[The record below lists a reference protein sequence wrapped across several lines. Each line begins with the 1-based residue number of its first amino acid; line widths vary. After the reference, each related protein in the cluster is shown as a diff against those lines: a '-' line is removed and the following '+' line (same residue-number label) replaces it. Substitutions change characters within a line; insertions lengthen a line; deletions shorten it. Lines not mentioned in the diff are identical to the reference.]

1 MSLKQDVL
9 KRLSES
15 GGYISGERLA
25 EQFGKSRAAVWKAV
39 KALQKEGY
47 EIESTT
53 NKGYRLAKAPAALS
67 ADAIAAA
74 MRHRIRIEC
83 LESVDSTNSLA
94 KRTARMKTSRC

>member
-15 GGYISGERLA
+15 EGYISGERLA

-53 NKGYRLAKAPAALS
+53 NKGYRLAKSPAALS
-67 ADAIAAA
+67 AEAAF
-74 MRHRIRIEC
+74 
-83 LESVDSTNSLA
+83 L
-94 KRTARMKTSRC
+94 